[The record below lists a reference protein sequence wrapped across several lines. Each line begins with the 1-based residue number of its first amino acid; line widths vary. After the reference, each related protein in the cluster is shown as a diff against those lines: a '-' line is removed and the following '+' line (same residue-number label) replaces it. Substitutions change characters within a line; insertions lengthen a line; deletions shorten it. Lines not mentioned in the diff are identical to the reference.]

1 MYSDTMNSRF
11 GLSWMRVGTNVCY
24 YQSNQTFKRR
34 SRRKAYPYYI
44 ASFTVMFPYDKD
56 IVYFAYCLPY
66 SYLRLQLLLNVSGV
80 NCC

>member
-1 MYSDTMNSRF
+1 
-11 GLSWMRVGTNVCY
+11 
-24 YQSNQTFKRR
+24 
-34 SRRKAYPYYI
+34 
-44 ASFTVMFPYDKD
+44 MFPYDKD